1 VDKNLGRTETALYIS
16 AGDPHLALV
25 GHVAGHRVDV
35 GKPLRKGI
43 DELR

>member
-1 VDKNLGRTETALYIS
+1 VDKNLGRTETALYIND
-16 AGDPHLALV
+16 GV

-35 GKPLRKGI
+35 GKLLRKGI